1 MPMRCGLASIPIVTE
16 RCPAESSVWQVVS
29 GCEKVAAALLLLA
42 ALPAIFACGVIIRL
56 LSGRSPFIAHRRVG
70 WRGSELWMLKLR
82 TMWDSGASP
91 APRHRWIEWI
101 ADDSGPAQKGE
112 SDLRV
117 PHPFARFCR
126 RHSLDELPQF
136 VHVIRGEMSLVGPR
150 PLTDSEIRTQYGA
163 SASEILAC
171 KPGVTGLWQIS
182 GRNRLTYEE
191 RRRLDL
197 EFARKRSIR
206 MYAHILRRTL
216 PEVWDGNNTC

>member
-1 MPMRCGLASIPIVTE
+1 
-16 RCPAESSVWQVVS
+16 
-29 GCEKVAAALLLLA
+29 
-42 ALPAIFACGVIIRL
+42 
-56 LSGRSPFIAHRRVG
+56 
-70 WRGSELWMLKLR
+70 MLKLR

-206 MYAHILRRTL
+206 MYVHILRRTL